1 MKKFKVDTLNINPFI
16 VVVRLIEIIEIGPE
30 DFKSILTNDGC
41 PEFIGIERNSLN
53 YQNFENIRVNN
64 QVIMLDLDKVFS
76 DQKKNITDDNIN
88 RQIKLYI
95 PSSQNINLK
104 IDNDLSDFFNRENK
118 LNSPDYF
125 HKECPHC
132 EDVFLEKY
140 ETCEFCGYTRY

>member
-1 MKKFKVDTLNINPFI
+1 
-16 VVVRLIEIIEIGPE
+16 
-30 DFKSILTNDGC
+30 
-41 PEFIGIERNSLN
+41 
-53 YQNFENIRVNN
+53 
-64 QVIMLDLDKVFS
+64 MLDLDKDFS
-76 DQKKNITDDNIN
+76 YQKKNITDDNIN
-88 RQIKLYI
+88 RQIKSYI